1 MRRILFS
8 ISAFLL
14 MAHAA
19 YADHA
24 ASADE
29 KVVYKGELVEGQSV
43 SGSVSDRVRREWY
56 TFNVQANMPVT
67 FSAAATTTGLPVNI
81 GVLKGQ
87 VAKGKSVEELE
98 LQGGFLGL
106 TNNGSA
112 PTITLTITPNFSGP
126 VSVYIARFFGES
138 GDYTATVSVSKLPV
152 FTSLTSDKAG
162 ALSNYSFAVLV
173 AGEQPITLTSDPLPA
188 GLTLNGTLLQGIP
201 TVTGFF
207 NITFSATN
215 SFGTTTQLFS
225 LQIDGPVIRVTAL
238 DPDNTPVP
246 TTTVFSDTQLTLMA
260 QVAQGAPTFT
270 WNFGDSTTA
279 TGNPVTKAY
288 TVATGEQTF
297 FVSLSTNDG
306 VNTFTSS
313 QSITV
318 SAPLTTAANTSQG
331 ISVRNPDAGV
341 AVSVQKS
348 MGGVVGLA
356 INPESAAAQTRALDD
371 FETST
376 AYNGLFGSPARA
388 AISGARPVAKFT
400 SPTVVV
406 AETTVIPT
414 RTKTP
419 TSKTRKSRKTLI
431 ISESELGLAPSGL
444 VDNRSSKALTP
455 QTLKGK
461 FGLGGS
467 TKEDSVSFKGTFL
480 LPMGVTPGQS
490 QQVSIAIG
498 NVIDTVTI
506 DEKGKGQLPSSAGL
520 IKKLSIKL
528 PKLKDSPVTV
538 GNEVATLDFTYQAQ
552 ALVTKGFDTE
562 GISADGTDLDA
573 KKRTAPRK
581 IQVLLKFAGV
591 GYEIPAD
598 VTLKVAPKNDAANVI
613 LTRSSKALTR

>member
-1 MRRILFS
+1 MRRVLFS
-8 ISAFLL
+8 VSAFFLL
-14 MAHAA
+14 VGSV
-19 YADHA
+19 YADHV
-24 ASADE
+24 ASPSE

-56 TFNVQANMPVT
+56 TFTVQANTQVT
-67 FSAAATTTGLPVNI
+67 FSATAAAAGLPVNI

-98 LQGGFLGL
+98 LQGGFLGQ
-106 TNNGSA
+106 TSNATA
-112 PTITLTITPNFSGP
+112 PTITLTITPDFSGP
-126 VSVYIARFFGES
+126 VSVYIARFIDGEQ

-152 FTSLTSDKAG
+152 FSSLIADKAG

-173 AGEQPITLTSDPLPA
+173 DGEQPITLTSSTLPS
-188 GLTLNGTLLQGIP
+188 GLTLNGNLLQGIP

-207 NITFSATN
+207 SITFTATN
-215 SFGTTTQLFS
+215 SFGTTTQNFS
-225 LQIDGPVIRVTAL
+225 LQIDGPVIQSTVP
-238 DPDNTPVP
+238 DPDGTPIP
-246 TTTVFSDTQLTLMA
+246 TTTVFSDTQVTLTAL
-260 QVAQGAPTFT
+260 VAQAGPTFT
-270 WNFGDSTTA
+270 WNFGDGTTA

-288 TVATGEQTF
+288 SVLTGEQTF
-297 FVSLSTNDG
+297 SVSLSTNDG
-306 VNTFTSS
+306 VTTLFSS
-313 QSITV
+313 LGITV
-318 SAPLTTAANTSQG
+318 SAPITTTVNTSQG
-331 ISVRNPDAGV
+331 VSVRNPDAGV

-356 INPESAAAQTRALDD
+356 INPESTAAQTRALDD
-371 FETST
+371 FETTT
-376 AYNGLFGSPARA
+376 AYKGLFGSPARA
-388 AISGARPVAKFT
+388 AIVGARPVAKFAT
-400 SPTVVV
+400 PAIVV

-414 RTKTP
+414 RAKTP
-419 TSKTRKSRKTLI
+419 TSKTPRKARKTLVI
-431 ISESELGLAPSGL
+431 TESELGLASSGL

-467 TKEDSVSFKGTFL
+467 SKDDSVSFKGTFL

-538 GNEVATLDFTYQAQ
+538 GNEVATLDFSYQAQ

-562 GISADGTDLDA
+562 GVSADATDLDA

-598 VTLKVAPKNDAANVI
+598 VTLKVGPKNDRADVI
-613 LTRSSKALTR
+613 LTRSSKAQ